1 MFFALSGYLSVTS
14 TSPAFTDAPFT
25 AVILSTV
32 PAPDAI
38 ISFSIF
44 MASRMTR
51 TSPLF
56 TGWPSVTLIS
66 RTVPGIGAVT
76 VLAPAAAGAA
86 GAGAAGAGAGA
97 ATGASGAA
105 ATGVGAAPAGAADAT
120 VPASVTSTA
129 YVTPLTVMLYF
140 FISISSF
147 HKIYAYLSVCL
158 RSTPGCAVFC
168 QYFLPL
174 MLSFRATFI
183 HGAISPESLAIFL
196 TVRFPGTQLFLLLM
210 SSS

>member
-32 PAPDAI
+32 PAPDAM

-97 ATGASGAA
+97 AGAA
-105 ATGVGAAPAGAADAT
+105 ATGVGAGAAGAADAT

-158 RSTPGCAVFC
+158 RSTPGFAVFC

>member
-32 PAPDAI
+32 PAPDAM

-56 TGWPSVTLIS
+56 TGWPSVTLMS

-97 ATGASGAA
+97 ATGAAGTA
-105 ATGVGAAPAGAADAT
+105 ATGVGAGAAGAADAT

>member
-56 TGWPSVTLIS
+56 TGWPSVTLMS

-97 ATGASGAA
+97 AAGAAGAA
-105 ATGVGAAPAGAADAT
+105 ATGVGAGAAGAADAT

-168 QYFLPL
+168 QNFLPL
-174 MLSFRATFI
+174 MLSLRATFI
-183 HGAISPESLAIFL
+183 HGAISPESLTIFL

>member
-1 MFFALSGYLSVTS
+1 MFFALSGYLSVIS

-25 AVILSTV
+25 AEILSTV

-56 TGWPSVTLIS
+56 TGWPSLTLMS

-86 GAGAAGAGAGA
+86 GAGAAGAGAAAGA
-97 ATGASGAA
+97 AGAA
-105 ATGVGAAPAGAADAT
+105 ATGVGAGAAGAADAT

-174 MLSFRATFI
+174 MLSLRATFI

>member
-56 TGWPSVTLIS
+56 TGWPSVTLMS

-97 ATGASGAA
+97 AAGAAGAA
-105 ATGVGAAPAGAADAT
+105 ATGVGAGAAGAVDAT

-174 MLSFRATFI
+174 MLSLRATFI